1 MSFVFHDLKLYILHC
16 LRVVTDESECADDSS
31 DAVLI
36 GSPVLVSDQTCD
48 DSKEEKLVAVM
59 EKQVTKPKEGEM
71 SPLFAFLFLSLLFGF
86 LNCVL

>member
-1 MSFVFHDLKLYILHC
+1 MIV
-16 LRVVTDESECADDSS
+16 SECADDSS
-31 DAVLI
+31 DAVVI
-36 GSPVLVSDQTCD
+36 GPPVLVSDQTCD

-59 EKQVTKPKEGEM
+59 EKQVKKLTEGEM

>member
-1 MSFVFHDLKLYILHC
+1 MIV
-16 LRVVTDESECADDSS
+16 SECADDSS